1 MEPNIPEKLPLDLI
15 KMNWQKVAVKIS
27 KASASLAY
35 YNGILNSIPN
45 PAIFLSPLETKEAVL
60 SSRIEGTITTVDEVL
75 RYEVDLKP
83 ESIHKQEDI
92 IEVLNYRKAT
102 RAAKDWLKRELPF
115 NLTMICAIQN
125 ELIHGARGRDM
136 HPGEIRKEQV
146 WIGPKG
152 RSIEAASYVPPDPL
166 GLKKH
171 LENLIAFMDRT
182 DQEALVQTAIMHAQF
197 EIIHPFYDGN
207 GRTGRIL
214 IPLFLWS
221 KGLISAPMF
230 YISEYFDE
238 NRDEYIDNL
247 RRITS
252 DHDWERWITFFL
264 DAIHIQA
271 NKNNEKASQ
280 VLDLYKKMR
289 NRIVDLTKSPYAM
302 KVLDSLFTTPIL
314 KTADFI
320 KFTEIEPKSAHR
332 IISKLKRENILVTI
346 QKHLGRTSEILV
358 FDDLYRII
366 R

>member
-1 MEPNIPEKLPLDLI
+1 MEPHIPEKLPLDLSR
-15 KMNWQKVAVKIS
+15 MNWQMIAVNIS

-75 RYEVDLKP
+75 KYEVDLKP
-83 ESIHKQEDI
+83 ESINKQEDI

-102 RAAKDWLKRELPF
+102 RAAKDWLRRELPF
-115 NLTMICAIQN
+115 NLTMVCAIQN
-125 ELIHGARGRDM
+125 ELINDARGKEKR
-136 HPGEIRKEQV
+136 PGEIRKEQV

-152 RSIEAASYVPPDPL
+152 CSIENASYVPPEPL

-171 LENLIAFMDRT
+171 LDNLIDYMNTT
-182 DQEALVQTAIMHAQF
+182 DQEVLVQTAVMHAQF

-238 NRDEYIDNL
+238 NRDQYIENL
-247 RRITS
+247 HRITS
-252 DHDWERWITFFL
+252 DHDWERWLLFFL
-264 DAIHIQA
+264 DAIYVQA
-271 NKNNEKASQ
+271 KRNNEKASQ
-280 VLDLYKKMR
+280 VLNLYKEMR
-289 NRIVDLTKSPYAM
+289 NRIVALTKSPYAM
-302 KVLDSLFTTPIL
+302 KVLDALFTTPIM

-320 KFTEIEPKSAHR
+320 KYAEIEPKSAHR
-332 IISKLKRENILVTI
+332 IISKLKSENILVTI
-346 QKHLGRTSEILV
+346 QKHSGRISEILV
-358 FDDLYRII
+358 FDQLYRII